1 MKAGPRPPT
10 RRILHV
16 PSNPR
21 NLVWGCQPCGSRL
34 IVQQW
39 RRVAGAMAIPAPIW
53 VRASETAL
61 VALDKCR
68 CRLSIAARLRTTVFV
83 EDCAS
88 CHGAAIFELAVKS
101 CVFPASGMPGNLN
114 NPVAIGLVGLSLCSV
129 LLSHRA
135 VSSCLLE
142 LDEMVRFNPSSLP
155 VLKTCC
161 SLRLGLA
168 VLLHAAALSP

>member
-1 MKAGPRPPT
+1 MST
-10 RRILHV
+10 L
-16 PSNPR
+16 
-21 NLVWGCQPCGSRL
+21 RL
-34 IVQQW
+34 SIAQQCW
-39 RRVAGAMAIPAPIW
+39 RVAGAMAIPAPIW
-53 VRASETAL
+53 VRGSETAL

-68 CRLSIAARLRTTVFV
+68 CRLSIAGRLRTTVFV

-88 CHGAAIFELAVKS
+88 CHGAAIFELAIKS
-101 CVFPASGMPGNLN
+101 CVFLASGMPGNLN
-114 NPVAIGLVGLSLCSV
+114 NPVAIGLVGLSLLLCAV
-129 LLSHRA
+129 LLSYRA

-142 LDEMVRFNPSSLP
+142 LDEMVRFNPSGLP